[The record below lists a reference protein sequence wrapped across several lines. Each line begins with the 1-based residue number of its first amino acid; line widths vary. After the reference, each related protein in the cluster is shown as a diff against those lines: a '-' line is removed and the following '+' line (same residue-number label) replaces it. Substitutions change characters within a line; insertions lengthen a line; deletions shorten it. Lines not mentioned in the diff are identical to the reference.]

1 MKITQGQ
8 KDFEQTLQFIKKKRQ
23 KEIKRG
29 QQEIANIKDYYDKA
43 VSKTK
48 EDGET
53 RYYEAK
59 LKNENKLDQAYKE
72 GLADFEEKQFIFD
85 KDLEKVKE
93 AFENEKKLYQSKLK
107 ELNRRFNIKLLG
119 RTEFAEDILSKVDNE
134 HREAILNLEEKS
146 SKELAQAEMNALKR
160 IKSNQ
165 LRNRIKMEQQKN
177 DFIKKMGDEG
187 RLLDEKL
194 KNERLKSKKNL
205 NDLIRL
211 QDIKRQQAV
220 KRHHEILET
229 KKDQHK
235 EKILSEDKSFGQKF
249 RVLKEDHKEVLSRVK
264 QLFDRQKEELIKSHS
279 KIKKTLDNKLEDDF
293 YHVKVIEPK
302 LVDTGKE
309 YLLYIEVPPHEKETA
324 HVAARNR
331 NINITLARRFEDRI
345 ENNDGTVDKSRRSE
359 IFSKSIQTDEIMDH
373 TRITQKY
380 ENGHLI
386 FKIPKK

>member
-1 MKITQGQ
+1 LKITQGQ

-29 QQEIANIKDYYDKA
+29 QQEVANIKDYYDKA

-59 LKNENKLDQAYKE
+59 LKNENKLDQAYQE
-72 GLADFEEKQFIFD
+72 GLANFEEKQFIFD

-107 ELNRRFNIKLLG
+107 ELNRRFNIKLLD
-119 RTEFAEDILSKVDNE
+119 RTEFAEDILSKVDDE

-146 SKELAQAEMNALKR
+146 SKELAQAEMNALKK

-187 RLLDEKL
+187 LLLDEKL

-205 NDLIRL
+205 NDLLRL
-211 QDIKRQQAV
+211 QEIKRQQTV

-229 KKDQHK
+229 KKDHHK
-235 EKILSEDKSFGQKF
+235 EQIKSEDKSFGEKF
-249 RVLKEDHKEVLSRVK
+249 RVLKEDHKEVLDRVK
-264 QLFDRQKEELIKSHS
+264 KLFDRQKEELIKSHS

-302 LVDTGKE
+302 LVDNGKE
-309 YLLYIEVPPHEKETA
+309 YLLSIEVPPHEKETA